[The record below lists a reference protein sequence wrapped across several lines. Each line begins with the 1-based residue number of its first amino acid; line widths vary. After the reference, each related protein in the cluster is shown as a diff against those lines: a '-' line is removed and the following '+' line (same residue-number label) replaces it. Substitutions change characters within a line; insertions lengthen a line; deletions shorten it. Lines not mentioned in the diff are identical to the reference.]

1 MKGMNN
7 GMMVM
12 GGEATPENLRKAR
25 LVINSMLGEDKPTG
39 CSGCNCINVRE
50 QLLGKVNA
58 EQKARRDSIGSWVCD
73 QINSLLH
80 LAHTE
85 GIDVSDCST
94 IEYDSD
100 LEEITF

>member
-25 LVINSMLGEDKPTG
+25 LIINSMLGEDKPTG
-39 CSGCNCINVRE
+39 CSGCNCINVRK
-50 QLLGKVNA
+50 QLLGEFNA
-58 EQKARRDSIGSWVCD
+58 EQKARRDNIGKWVCD
-73 QINSLLH
+73 QINSLLY

-85 GIDVSDCST
+85 GIDVSDCSE
-94 IEYDSD
+94 IAYDSD